1 LQFLIEREAASLVLH
16 IVGDVGSLD
25 RGRVFARF
33 SDELGGMDLEL
44 EGVQGN
50 GLGSFLDLEVDV
62 DFALVGPWLAGEEV
76 EEADGVICGLDT

>member
-1 LQFLIEREAASLVLH
+1 
-16 IVGDVGSLD
+16 
-25 RGRVFARF
+25 
-33 SDELGGMDLEL
+33 MDLEL